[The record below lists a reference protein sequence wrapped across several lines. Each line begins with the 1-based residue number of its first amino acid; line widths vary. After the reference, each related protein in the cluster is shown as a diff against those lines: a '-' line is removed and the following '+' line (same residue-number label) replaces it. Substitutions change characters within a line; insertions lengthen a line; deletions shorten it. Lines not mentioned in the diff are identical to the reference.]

1 MFRLKIF
8 NCSKKSLTGFS
19 EPQLSRIP
27 PLAAGIIEK
36 VASRKIERIVESTQR
51 QVAEKIV
58 ELRETHGL
66 TQLQLS
72 ELAGID
78 RKTINRIENGH
89 YSPSIDTLTRLALAL
104 QVSVSDLVGS

>member
-1 MFRLKIF
+1 M
-8 NCSKKSLTGFS
+8 
-19 EPQLSRIP
+19 
-27 PLAAGIIEK
+27 AAGIIEK